1 LAGCAKGKDRR
12 FRQRNPSATVCAL
25 IQSFANADTQ
35 QLFREEKNR
44 RFAPIVRVALR
55 KLMQMNRAARLSDLA
70 VPPGN
75 RLEALRGELAGFHSI
90 RINDQWR
97 VIFRWTE
104 AGPAKV
110 AIVDYH

>member
-1 LAGCAKGKDRR
+1 M
-12 FRQRNPSATVCAL
+12 
-25 IQSFANADTQ
+25 IQSFADADTE

-44 RFAPIVRVALR
+44 RFAAIGRVALR
-55 KLMQMNRAARLSDLA
+55 KLIQMNRAGQLADLS

-75 RLEALRGELAGFHSI
+75 RLEPLQGDRSGFHSI

-97 VIFRWTE
+97 IVFRWTPR
-104 AGPAKV
+104 GPADV

>member
-1 LAGCAKGKDRR
+1 M
-12 FRQRNPSATVCAL
+12 
-25 IQSFANADTQ
+25 IQSFANKDTE
-35 QLFREEKNR
+35 QLFETERNR
-44 RFAPIVRVALR
+44 RFNAITRVALR
-55 KLMQMNRAARLSDLA
+55 KLIQMNRAGTLQDLA

-75 RLEALRGELAGFHSI
+75 RLEALRGNLAGKHSI

-97 VIFRWTE
+97 IVFRWTD